1 MVVPA
6 PVAVRL
12 GEGSFTLDAST
23 VLRGPAELT
32 ALVRDALARATG
44 LPLVDAVDGDVAAGA
59 VAVALDESLGA
70 EAYRLAVTES
80 AVRIDGGDAAGV
92 FYAVQTLRQLLPPAA
107 FRSAPL
113 AGVTWELPVVEVD
126 DAPRFGWRGFHLDVV
141 RHFMPKSFLLRLIDL
156 LAMHKL
162 NVLHLH
168 LTDDQGWRF
177 ESHRYPR
184 LTEVGAYRRQTRWPK
199 ERSGDGTPHGGY
211 YTQDDLREV
220 VAYAA
225 RRFVT
230 VLPEIELP
238 GHVQAALASYPEL
251 GNEPGTPLPVLE
263 TWSVNE
269 NVLNPEESTLRFFQD
284 VFEEVLDVFPGRFVH
299 VGGDECPKTQ
309 WERSSR
315 AQDLIKERGV
325 DDEDGLQSW
334 FISQLGEWLAERGRR
349 LVGWDEILQGGLAR
363 GATVMSWR
371 GESGGIAA
379 ARQGHDVVM
388 TPSAWTYFD
397 YYQSDDPDEP
407 YAIGGHIPL
416 AHAYAYEPVPADLSA
431 EEAAHVLG
439 SQCQLWTEYMPD
451 SRHVEYMAF
460 PRACAFAEAVWSP
473 PERRSFDDFSARLGP
488 HLARL
493 DALDVNYR
501 PLGGPRPGQQGGTGR
516 RRRR

>member
-6 PVAVRL
+6 PVAVRP
-12 GEGSFTLDAST
+12 GEGTSVLDEAT

-32 ALVRDALARATG
+32 GLVRQALGAGTG
-44 LPLVDAVDGDVAAGA
+44 LPLADGDAAAG
-59 VAVALDESLGA
+59 VVDVVLDGSLGP
-70 EAYRLAVTES
+70 EAYRLTVTES
-80 AVRIDGGDAAGV
+80 AVRLAGGDAAGV
-92 FYAVQTLRQLLPPAA
+92 FYAVQTLRQLLPPDV
-107 FRSAPL
+107 FRGAPL
-113 AGVTWELPVVEVD
+113 PGVTWELPVVEIE
-126 DAPRFGWRGFHLDVV
+126 DAPRFGWRGLHLDVV

-177 ESHRYPR
+177 ESRRYPR

-199 ERSGDGTPHGGY
+199 ERTGDGTPHGGY

-220 VAYAA
+220 VAYAT

-238 GHVQAALASYPEL
+238 GHVQAALAAYPEL
-251 GNEPGTPLPVLE
+251 GNDRGTPLPVLD
-263 TWSVNE
+263 TWRVNE

-284 VFEEVLDVFPGRFVH
+284 VFEEVLDVFPGQYVH

-309 WERSSR
+309 WERSTR
-315 AQDLIKERGV
+315 AQELIKERGV

-334 FISQLGEWLAERGRR
+334 FIAQMGDWLAARGRR
-349 LVGWDEILQGGLAR
+349 LIGWDEILEGGLAE

-388 TPSAWTYFD
+388 TPSAYTYFD

-407 YAIGGHIPL
+407 YAIGGHLPL
-416 AHAYAYEPVPADLSA
+416 ADAYAYEAVPAELSE

-451 SRHVEYMAF
+451 PRHVEYMAF
-460 PRACAFAEAVWSP
+460 PRVCAFAEAVWSP
-473 PERRSFDDFSARLGP
+473 RERRSFDDFSARLAL

-501 PLGGPRPGQQGGTGR
+501 PLDGPRPWQQGGTGHR
-516 RRRR
+516 RRH